1 MIWNFVMKIVYS
13 LLSSISINN
22 LRCRTSRLS
31 LAKTE
36 HLKHVSCTI
45 FEKKTI
51 LDGSQGGLK
60 ALGNP
65 QRPRQAQPWGVQ
77 QVPVMFIKNWHDT
90 SISYLQISALQAI
103 FMACYENIP
112 VKLHPYVLNGMSNRI
127 DINPHRLSNA
137 YGMHCTCMHT
147 CNIFGLEQKAM
158 KTL

>member
-1 MIWNFVMKIVYS
+1 MNDFWKEND
-13 LLSSISINN
+13 
-22 LRCRTSRLS
+22 
-31 LAKTE
+31 
-36 HLKHVSCTI
+36 
-45 FEKKTI
+45 
-51 LDGSQGGLK
+51 LDGSQGDLT
-60 ALGNP
+60 ALGHP
-65 QRPRQAQPWGVQ
+65 QRPRHAQPWGVQ

-90 SISYLQISALQAI
+90 SISYIHISALQAI

-127 DINPHRLSNA
+127 DINPHRSSNA